1 VVGDDAP
8 VEGNE
13 APKLERV
20 STMSKLAK
28 LVMAATAALILSLGL
43 LAVPASAQDYNGGT
57 VVTVTPNDP
66 GVDAASTAAT
76 GANAATAVDA
86 SGALP
91 YTGSNSAPIAE
102 IGVAL
107 IGAGLLITLVVRNR
121 TRSTTTA

>member
-1 VVGDDAP
+1 VGDDAP

-28 LVMAATAALILSLGL
+28 IVMAATAALILSLGL

-57 VVTVTPNDP
+57 VVTVAPSDP
-66 GVDAASTAAT
+66 GVDAANAAAT
-76 GANAATAVDA
+76 DASAAAAVDA

-121 TRSTTTA
+121 TRTTTTA